1 MQREENMM
9 KRGNILKILLVLS
22 ACLLWTIS
30 AYAEVTMDYGITFR
44 LRQETWDNLFDMNYN
59 DSNSASG
66 ATIFTRNDDTYWRL
80 KTTPW
85 FKVDVNKKYTFY
97 AKLVN
102 EARYFNTTS
111 SESSRPNGFN
121 KDEIGFDNL
130 YIAAKDFLGAPID
143 LTIGRQDFLGTFGDG
158 LLVMDGTPGDG
169 SKTYYFNAARALI
182 KFSDRYNLDLV
193 YLFAQD
199 VDEVLPTLYS
209 EPKRALNTSDEIG
222 AIVYGRGKI
231 TDNVS
236 LEPYYMYK
244 EENKAGYP
252 AALKNEQLALHTFGA
267 RAVLGFGGFKA
278 RGEFAYQFGEY
289 NNKTDRTGYG
299 GDVFAGYKFANVAFK
314 PAFEVGYTYL
324 SGDDPSTSKVE
335 GWDPLW
341 SRWPWMSE
349 LYVLSY
355 GVETGIVGYWTNLQ
369 LAQASCKVELPYQTK
384 LELIYNRLWANEYV
398 TGPIFSGDGKNRG
411 DLVQAKLSHKFT
423 DKLDGY
429 LLIEDFM
436 PGDFYK
442 ETNRDNAMFVRWELQ
457 WKI

>member
-1 MQREENMM
+1 M
-9 KRGNILKILLVLS
+9 KGNAVLKVLMIT
-22 ACLLWTIS
+22 AVCLFFAIS
-30 AYAEVTMDYGITFR
+30 AYAEVKVDYGVTFR

-66 ATIFTRNDDTYWRL
+66 APVFTRNDDVYWRL

-85 FKVDVNKKYTFY
+85 FRVALDKKYFFY

-102 EARYFNTTS
+102 EARYFNTSS
-111 SESSRPNGFN
+111 SETSRPNGWN
-121 KDEIGFDNL
+121 KDEIDFDNL
-130 YIAAKDFLGAPID
+130 YIAANNFLGLPMDI
-143 LTIGRQDFLGTFGDG
+143 TIGRQDFLGVFGDG

-182 KFSDRYNLDLV
+182 KFNDRYNLDLV

-199 VDEVLPTLYS
+199 VDEVLPSLYS
-209 EPKRALNTSDEIG
+209 APKRSLNTSDEIG

-231 TDNVS
+231 LDSLT

-244 EENKAGYP
+244 EENQAGYP
-252 AALKNEQLALHTFGA
+252 SALKTQQLTLHTVGM
-267 RAVLGFGGFKA
+267 RAVLGLGGWKA

-289 NNKTDRTGYG
+289 NNKTDRRAEG
-299 GDVFAGYKFANVAFK
+299 GNVFLGYKFESVTFK
-314 PAFEVGYTYL
+314 PAFEAGYIYL
-324 SGDDPSTSKVE
+324 SGDDPNTTKVE

-369 LAQASCKVELPYQTK
+369 MARLSGKVEITPKTA
-384 LELIYNRLWANEYV
+384 LEVVYNRLWANENV

-442 ETNRDNAMFVRWELQ
+442 DTNRDNAMFVRWELQ